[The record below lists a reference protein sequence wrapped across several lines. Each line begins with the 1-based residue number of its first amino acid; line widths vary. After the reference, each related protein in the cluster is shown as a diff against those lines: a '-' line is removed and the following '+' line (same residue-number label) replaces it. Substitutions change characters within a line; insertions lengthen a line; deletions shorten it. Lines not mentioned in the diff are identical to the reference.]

1 MTPAPS
7 FEDIYQVMAQASVGN
22 SGARVPVPEE
32 PDVNDTATRF
42 GLALN
47 VLLADLEARAAAQKA
62 QQETIEAQLETNQRQ
77 QDAILA
83 LSMPVLLVEQDVL
96 LLPVVGALDAAR
108 VGRLLDSALEAVH
121 TTGARVVLI
130 DLTGVLTIDAVA
142 AAGLVKAVRAVALL
156 GATTLLCGI
165 SARVA
170 AAMKTIGPEV
180 RTLRMVSNL
189 RTGIA
194 EARLPATRA
203 PLLPP

>member
-1 MTPAPS
+1 MTPAPT
-7 FEDIYQVMAQASVGN
+7 FDAIYQVMAQASVGN
-22 SGARVPVPEE
+22 TNARVELPEQ

-47 VLLADLEARAAAQKA
+47 VLLADLEARAAVERAQK
-62 QQETIEAQLETNQRQ
+62 ETIEAQLVTNQRQ
-77 QDAILA
+77 HDAILA
-83 LSMPVLLVEQDVL
+83 LSMPVLLVEADVL
-96 LLPVVGALDAAR
+96 LLPVVGALDADR
-108 VGRLLDSALEAVH
+108 VGRLLDSALEAIH

-142 AAGLVKAVRAVALL
+142 AAGLVKTVRAAALL

-170 AAMKTIGPEV
+170 SAMKTTGPEV
-180 RTLRMVSNL
+180 RTLRLVSNL

-203 PLLPP
+203 PLLP